1 MTNMGRSTKG
11 PITPYAGSWA
21 DQEFKR
27 RRAAALL
34 IGDDQSIEDAIS
46 LATMREQVRTFGFDR
61 IRGL

>member
-1 MTNMGRSTKG
+1 MGRSTKG

-27 RRAAALL
+27 RNAAML
-34 IGDDQSIEDAIS
+34 IGDDQVLEDAIS
-46 LATMREQVRTFGFDR
+46 LATMREQVRTFGVDR